1 MLNRRTTS
9 VFSQKDISVCLLAAI
24 GHVNTQ
30 EDEDHGEGGYGDEA
44 LAIAFYCALK
54 HFDSFEEAMIAAV
67 NHSGDSDSTGAVTGN
82 ILGAAVGYEAIP
94 QFFKDDLEMH
104 DRFHVLPPCVML
116 GKDLV
121 DLTSYLIR
129 ISKTMLTLLTL
140 LIFLDAG
147 ASSFR
152 PISSP
157 SPAYSVFLR
166 H

>member
-30 EDEDHGEGGYGDEA
+30 EDEDHGEGGYSDEA

-54 HFDSFEEAMIAAV
+54 HFDSFEEAMIVAV
-67 NHSGDSDSTGAVTGN
+67 NHGGESDSTGAVTGN

-104 DRFHVLPPCVML
+104 DLILHMEVDSRNGSYQKILSHTTAGVMALPCV
-116 GKDLV
+116 LV
-121 DLTSYLIR
+121 L
-129 ISKTMLTLLTL
+129 
-140 LIFLDAG
+140 
-147 ASSFR
+147 
-152 PISSP
+152 
-157 SPAYSVFLR
+157 
-166 H
+166 

>member
-30 EDEDHGEGGYGDEA
+30 EDEDHGEGGYSDEA

-82 ILGAAVGYEAIP
+82 ILGAALGYESIP

-104 DRFHVLPPCVML
+104 DLILHMAD
-116 GKDLV
+116 DLYRGEV
-121 DLTSYLIR
+121 T
-129 ISKTMLTLLTL
+129 KM
-140 LIFLDAG
+140 
-147 ASSFR
+147 
-152 PISSP
+152 
-157 SPAYSVFLR
+157 
-166 H
+166 